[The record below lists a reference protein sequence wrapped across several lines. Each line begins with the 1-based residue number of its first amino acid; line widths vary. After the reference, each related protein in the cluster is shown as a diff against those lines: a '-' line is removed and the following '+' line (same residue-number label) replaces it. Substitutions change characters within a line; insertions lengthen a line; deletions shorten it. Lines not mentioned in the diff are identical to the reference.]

1 MPYGLDASQFY
12 CPPRA
17 LHSGSVRVLVLG
29 AVGLRK
35 GSPYVR
41 AAAARLKGK
50 AVFRMVGTVDV
61 LSKERAALSEVVE
74 LTGALP
80 RSEVAKHLEW
90 ADLFLLP
97 SLCEGSAGATYEALA
112 AGLPVICTPNTGS
125 VVRDGVEG
133 FIVPI
138 RNPEAIVE
146 AIEILARDT
155 ELRRTMADNARKRAT
170 DFDLSNYGRR
180 LVAAIQRSVPQV
192 TAR

>member
-1 MPYGLDASQFY
+1 
-12 CPPRA
+12 
-17 LHSGSVRVLVLG
+17 VLVLG

-41 AAAARLKGK
+41 AAAAQLKGK
-50 AVFRMVGTVDV
+50 AIFRMVGAVNV
-61 LSKERAALSEVVE
+61 LPKERAALSEAVE

-80 RSEVAKHLEW
+80 RSEVAEHLEW
-90 ADLFLLP
+90 ADIFLLP

-146 AIEILARDT
+146 AIDQLARHP
-155 ELRRTMADNARKRAT
+155 ELRRTMADNARKRAAE
-170 DFDLSNYGRR
+170 FDLSSYGRR
-180 LVAAIQRSVPQV
+180 LVEALQRFVPEG
-192 TAR
+192 TGR